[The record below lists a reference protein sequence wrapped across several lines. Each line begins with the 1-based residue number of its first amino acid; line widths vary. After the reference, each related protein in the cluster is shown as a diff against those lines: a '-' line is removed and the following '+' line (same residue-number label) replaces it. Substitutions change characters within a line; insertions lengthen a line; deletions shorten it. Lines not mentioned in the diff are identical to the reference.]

1 MVWSGGGRE
10 RERPGIQNGHGHVS
24 EHRECTSA
32 WQQRAANEKKN
43 VLINVE
49 QIATENMTLEMHLLK
64 IAEV

>member
-1 MVWSGGGRE
+1 MGAVERE
-10 RERPGIQNGHGHVS
+10 RETRNTEWAWACKRTSRVYKCLATTS
-24 EHRECTSA
+24 SKRE
-32 WQQRAANEKKN
+32 KN